1 MYRAKAEGKA
11 RHVIFDV
18 AMRDQAVNLLQLET
32 DLRRAVERNEFLIH
46 YQPIVSLKAGQ
57 IVGFEALVRWQHP
70 SRGLIA
76 PSQFIPLAEDTGL
89 IMPIGEWVLRES
101 CRQMADWQTRFSQNP
116 PLSIS
121 VNLSNRQL
129 TPGFTGTVEGILK
142 ETGLDPSTLKLEIT
156 ESTVIENSE
165 RAAGLLNELRR
176 MKVRILIDDFGTG
189 YSTMNY
195 LNKLSVD
202 GLKID
207 RSFIKVI
214 NPSGEGLAIVR
225 TILTLAR
232 NLGLDVIAE
241 GVETSDQLEL
251 LRWLNGEYAQGFYF
265 HKPLEPSRVEVI
277 LGSDRAKLLI
287 SLK

>member
-1 MYRAKAEGKA
+1 
-11 RHVIFDV
+11 
-18 AMRDQAVNLLQLET
+18 
-32 DLRRAVERNEFLIH
+32 
-46 YQPIVSLKAGQ
+46 
-57 IVGFEALVRWQHP
+57 
-70 SRGLIA
+70 
-76 PSQFIPLAEDTGL
+76 
-89 IMPIGEWVLRES
+89 
-101 CRQMADWQTRFSQNP
+101 
-116 PLSIS
+116 LSIS

-129 TPGFTGTVEGILK
+129 VAGFTGTVKGILK
-142 ETGLDPSTLKLEIT
+142 ETGLDPSTLELEIT
-156 ESTVIENSE
+156 ESAVIENSE

-207 RSFIKVI
+207 RSFIKAI

-265 HKPLEPSRVEVI
+265 HEPLEPSRVEVI
-277 LGSDRAKLLI
+277 LGSERAKLLI
-287 SLK
+287 SIK